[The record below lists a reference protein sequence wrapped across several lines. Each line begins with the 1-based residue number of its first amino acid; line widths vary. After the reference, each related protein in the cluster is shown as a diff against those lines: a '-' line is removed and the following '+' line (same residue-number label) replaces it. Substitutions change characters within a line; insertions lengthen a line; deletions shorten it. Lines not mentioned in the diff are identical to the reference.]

1 MNATVEKEKE
11 NVVKIDIT
19 IPAEEALKAY
29 ESAVKRFAQY
39 VNIDGFRRG
48 KAPKAVVER
57 HVGVERIKQEAI
69 ESLMPK
75 AMSDVI
81 RENDLDL
88 VTQPYISDYTFNV
101 GEDLK
106 VVAKAETRPEV
117 TLGQY
122 KDLSVEVE
130 EDEIPSD
137 GVEKSIEALLKQ
149 NSTTEKVEG
158 RPSANTD
165 IVVIDFEGTANGEK
179 IQGGAAKNYSLDL
192 GNSNFIPGFAE
203 QLVGKNAGDE
213 FDIEVKFPEEYH
225 DEKLK
230 GQPATFK
237 IKIHEIRETK
247 IPELNDEFVAKVS
260 KFKTVDELKEDISK
274 YLEEKKKDNDRINS
288 ENKVFNKI
296 MESAK
301 VEIPESMI
309 DREVATLKEEY
320 IERLKSQGL
329 SWEAITQLK
338 KEEEIIA
345 AMRDDAQN
353 RIKNSL
359 VLDKIAKLENI
370 KLEQKDFE
378 NKFQELAA
386 AYRMPIPELLKQ
398 FGGNAA
404 VLNSISQQ
412 ALNEKVRD
420 FFMTNNKVVFVKKK

>member
-1 MNATVEKEKE
+1 MSATIQKEKE
-11 NVVKIDIT
+11 NVIKIDII
-19 IPAEEALKAY
+19 IPAQEAEKAY
-29 ESAVKRFAQY
+29 DTAVKRFAQY

-57 HVGVERIKQEAI
+57 HVGIERIKQEAI

-81 RENDLDL
+81 RENELDL
-88 VTQPYISDYTFNV
+88 ITQPYISDYTFNV

-122 KDLSVEVE
+122 KDLSVDVE

-137 GVEKSIEALLKQ
+137 GIQKSIDALLQQ
-149 NSTTEKVEG
+149 NSKAEKVEG
-158 RPSANTD
+158 RPSKDTD
-165 IVVIDFEGTANGEK
+165 IVLIDFEGTSNGEK
-179 IQGGAAKNYSLDL
+179 IKGGEAKNYSLDL
-192 GNSNFIPGFAE
+192 GHSNFIPGFAE

-213 FDIEVKFPEEYH
+213 FDIEVKFPDEYH

-247 IPELNDEFVAKVS
+247 LPELNDEFVQKVS
-260 KFKTVDELKEDISK
+260 SFKNVDELKADIQN

-288 ENKVFNKI
+288 ENAVFNKI
-296 MESAK
+296 MESTK
-301 VEIPESMI
+301 VDIPESMI
-309 DREVATLKEEY
+309 EREVATLKEEY

-338 KEEEIIA
+338 KEEEIMS
-345 AMRDDAQN
+345 AMKDDALN

-359 VLDKIAKLENI
+359 VLDKIAKLEGI

-378 NKFQELAA
+378 AKFNELAA
-386 AYRMPIPELLKQ
+386 AYRMSIPDLLKQ

-420 FFMTNNKVVFVKKK
+420 FFMTNNKVVFTKKK

>member
-1 MNATVEKEKE
+1 MSATIENEKD
-11 NVVKIDIT
+11 NLIKIDIT
-19 IPAEEALKAY
+19 IPAEDAKKAY
-29 ESAVKRFAQY
+29 ETAVKRFSQY

-81 RENDLDL
+81 RENELDL
-88 VTQPYISDYTFNV
+88 ITQPYISDYTFNV

-106 VVAKAETRPEV
+106 VVAKAEKRPEV

-149 NSTTEKVEG
+149 HSTSEKVEG
-158 RPSANTD
+158 RASKDTD
-165 IVVIDFEGTANGEK
+165 IVVIDFEGTSNGEK
-179 IQGGAAKNYSLDL
+179 IKGGDAKNYSLDL
-192 GNSNFIPGFAE
+192 AHSNFIPGFAE

-237 IKIHEIRETK
+237 IKLHEIKETK
-247 IPELNDEFVAKVS
+247 VPELNDEFVKKVS
-260 KFKTVDELKEDISK
+260 NFKTVDELKEDITK

-288 ENKVFNKI
+288 ENTVFNKI
-296 MESAK
+296 METAK
-301 VEIPESMI
+301 VDVPDTMI
-309 DREVATLKEEY
+309 EREVATLKEEY
-320 IERLKSQGL
+320 IERLKAQGL

-338 KEEEIIA
+338 KEEEIMK
-345 AMRDDAQN
+345 AMREDALN

-359 VLDKIAKLENI
+359 VLDKIAKLEGI

-378 NKFQELAA
+378 SKFQELAS
-386 AYRMPIPELLKQ
+386 AYRMSIPELLKQ